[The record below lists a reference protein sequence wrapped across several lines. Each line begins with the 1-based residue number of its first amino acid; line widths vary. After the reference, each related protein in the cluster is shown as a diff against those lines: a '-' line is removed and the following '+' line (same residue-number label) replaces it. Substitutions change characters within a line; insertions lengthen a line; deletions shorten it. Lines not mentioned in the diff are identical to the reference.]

1 MLSTVSE
8 ARNTAAPAWNISPKP
23 NGTPYSRATNSTAT
37 AWNSALPARF
47 TVAPSGS
54 TKLDTMREILR
65 SFAAAS
71 SIVGSVARDD
81 VVENPISMEGKLA
94 RRNRLRERRTIS
106 AIAGRYTPTMKIASP
121 TITASTYTAI
131 ALTSDHP
138 NCATAPATSAKI
150 PTGATSS
157 THRTMRIS
165 AWVGIFALVAGAVA
179 Q

>member
-1 MLSTVSE
+1 
-8 ARNTAAPAWNISPKP
+8 
-23 NGTPYSRATNSTAT
+23 
-37 AWNSALPARF
+37 
-47 TVAPSGS
+47 
-54 TKLDTMREILR
+54 MREILR

-71 SIVGSVARDD
+71 SIVGRVARDD

-138 NCATAPATSAKI
+138 NWATAPATSAKI

-157 THRTMRIS
+157 THRTMRIN
-165 AWVGIFALVAGAVA
+165 ADVATQALIRIVRPRH
-179 Q
+179 